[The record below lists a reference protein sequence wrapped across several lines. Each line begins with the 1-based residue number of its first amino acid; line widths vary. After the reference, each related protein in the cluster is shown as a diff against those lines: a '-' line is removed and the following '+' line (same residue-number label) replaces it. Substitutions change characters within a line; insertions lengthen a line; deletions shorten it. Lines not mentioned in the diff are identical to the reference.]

1 MCVNVVR
8 GSPQDARRW
17 RAEETDCYIC
27 AAVTERAGEIPARG
41 CVRTYMVRVRPPG
54 EGVTQRTG
62 GEGVDWI
69 RAATGMRTGRRG
81 WDKTLFLQIS
91 PQSPRVQN
99 PSCRRVHGTASHS
112 LSAITGTRS
121 LTPLSRSLAS
131 LTPVEYSCNTRPRR
145 VHSIR
150 YNNCIHH
157 SLLVF
162 YSHNIVRRC
171 K

>member
-1 MCVNVVR
+1 MR
-8 GSPQDARRW
+8 
-17 RAEETDCYIC
+17 
-27 AAVTERAGEIPARG
+27 AAVCGEGTTSWRG
-41 CVRTYMVRVRPPG
+41 CDTEDG
-54 EGVTQRTG
+54 E
-62 GEGVDWI
+62 VDWI

-99 PSCRRVHGTASHS
+99 PSRRRVHGTASHS

-131 LTPVEYSCNTRPRR
+131 LTPVEYSCDTRPRR
-145 VHSIR
+145 VHSVR
-150 YNNCIHH
+150 YNNNCIHH
-157 SLLVF
+157 SSLVF
-162 YSHNIVRRC
+162 CNNNIVRRC